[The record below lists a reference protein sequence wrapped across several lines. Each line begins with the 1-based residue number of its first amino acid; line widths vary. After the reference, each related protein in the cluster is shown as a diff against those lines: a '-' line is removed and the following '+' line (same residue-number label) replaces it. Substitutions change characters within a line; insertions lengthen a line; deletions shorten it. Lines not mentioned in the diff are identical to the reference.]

1 MQANLSIKGIP
12 VQNIFTQYINGY
24 YLINRRYQRKLV
36 WSIEEKAKFIDSILN
51 GYPIP
56 MILGAN
62 YKKSD
67 GSGAIEVLD
76 GMQRINAI
84 VSFIEGEF
92 PIAGHFFDLESIALT
107 KSRKDAGDLTQQYPT
122 LPSDKC
128 ARILDYPV
136 PFSIFDENEP
146 SKLDESFRRIN
157 TGGRTLSKQDV
168 RQAGALG
175 VIPETI
181 NEVAMYIR
189 KDGSHS
195 NVVDLRYM
203 KNISLSNKGL
213 NYGIN
218 LNEVF
223 WAKHGVITYANLRM
237 SRDEELIAHLIACM
251 AAPDTAQ
258 TTAHYLDKIYRSDSA
273 ESEDLAKQINKHNK
287 GILIKQFC
295 FVFEEL
301 KKAIEFD
308 GAEFKNIVFK
318 GQPNKVTQVYQILF
332 MAMYEALIA
341 RNLRVANYQNLQ
353 SSITGV
359 YESHL
364 RALSSEEQ
372 WTATDRRNLSK
383 AIFGLISKNF
393 TPKAGSDQN
402 LAGWVASLE
411 NTLNTSKT
419 EQVCYDFKM
428 GFAQITGAE
437 KPFLPAVVSKIV
449 KTLTAMT
456 NTKPGECFVIVGVAE
471 READALAHA
480 AHYGEHAIKYSDFYI
495 TGIDQEAAKYHVS
508 LSKLEQ
514 KIVQHIEN
522 EPIEAELKSKIKAEL
537 VSFSYQNKQVMQ
549 FKLTRGDSPALYD
562 QKYFK
567 RTMSHLEEVERK
579 EELNF
584 LKQFERDSQLAQIL
598 P

>member
-36 WSIEEKAKFIDSILN
+36 WSIEEKEKFIDSILN

-67 GSGAIEVLD
+67 GSSAIEVLD

-92 PIAGHFFDLESIALT
+92 SIAGSYFDLESIALT
-107 KSRKDAGDLTQQYPT
+107 KSRKDTGELVQKNPK
-122 LPSDKC
+122 LPSEEC
-128 ARILDYPV
+128 ALILDYPV
-136 PFSIFDENEP
+136 PFSIFDESEP

-175 VIPETI
+175 VIPEI
-181 NEVAMYIR
+181 VNEVAMYIR
-189 KDGSHS
+189 KDSSHS
-195 NVVDLRYM
+195 NMVDLRYM
-203 KNISLSNKGL
+203 KDISLSNKGL

-251 AAPDTAQ
+251 AAPDIAQ
-258 TTAHYLDKIYRSDSA
+258 TTAHYLDKIYKSDSV
-273 ESEDLAKQINKHNK
+273 ESVDLAKQISKSNK

-301 KKAIEFD
+301 RKVIECD
-308 GAEFKNIVFK
+308 GKVFKNIVFK
-318 GQPNKVTQVYQILF
+318 KQPNKVTQVYQIIF
-332 MAMYEALIA
+332 MAMYEALIT
-341 RNLRVANYQNLQ
+341 RNLKVANYKNLQ
-353 SSITGV
+353 NSLEGV
-359 YESHL
+359 YELHL
-364 RALSSEEQ
+364 KALSSEDQ
-372 WTATDRRNLSK
+372 WTARDRSNLSK
-383 AIFGLISKNF
+383 SIFGLISKNF
-393 TPKAGSDQN
+393 MPKTGSDKS

-437 KPFLPAVVSKIV
+437 KPFSSKVVSKIV
-449 KTLTAMT
+449 KTLIAMI
-456 NTKPGECFVIVGVAE
+456 NTKPGECFVIVGVADKE
-471 READALAHA
+471 TDALAHH
-480 AHYGEHAIKYSDFYI
+480 AHYGGDAIKYKDFYI
-495 TGIDQEAAKYHVS
+495 TGIDQEAVKYHGS
-508 LSKLEQ
+508 LGKLEQ
-514 KIVQHIEN
+514 KIVQAIEN
-522 EPIEAELKSKIKAEL
+522 EPIEDEIKSKIKADL
-537 VSFSYQNKQVMQ
+537 VSFAYQDKQVMQ
-549 FKLTRGDSPALYD
+549 FKLNRIERPVLYD

-567 RTMSHLEEVERK
+567 RTMSHLEEIPRK
-579 EELNF
+579 DELAF
-584 LKQFERDSQLAQIL
+584 LKQFERESQLAQIL

>member
-12 VQNIFTQYINGY
+12 VQNIFTQYISGY

-67 GSGAIEVLD
+67 GSSAIEVLD

-92 PIAGHFFDLESIALT
+92 PISGQFFDLESIALT
-107 KSRKDAGDLTQQYPT
+107 KYRKDAGDLTQHQPA
-122 LPSDKC
+122 LSPSEC
-128 ARILDYPV
+128 AKLLDYPV
-136 PFSIFDENEP
+136 PFSIFDESEP
-146 SKLDESFRRIN
+146 QKLDESFRRIN

-195 NVVDLRYM
+195 NIVDLRYM
-203 KNISLSNKGL
+203 KNISLSNRGL
-213 NYGIN
+213 DYGIN

-251 AAPDTAQ
+251 AAPETAQ
-258 TTAHYLDKIYRSDSA
+258 TTAHYLDKIYRAEST

-287 GILIKQFC
+287 SVLIKQFC

-301 KKAIEFD
+301 KKAIEFN
-308 GAEFKNIVFK
+308 GGEFKSIAFK
-318 GQPNKVTQVYQILF
+318 GQPNKVTQVYQIIF
-332 MAMYEALIA
+332 MAMHEALIT
-341 RNLRVANYQNLQ
+341 RNLRVANYQNLLG
-353 SSITGV
+353 SFVGI

-364 RALSSEEQ
+364 RALGSEEQ
-372 WTATDRRNLSK
+372 WTAADRINLSK
-383 AIFGLISKNF
+383 AVFGVISKNF
-393 TPKAGSDQN
+393 MPKTGSDQH

-428 GFAQITGAE
+428 GFAQITGTE
-437 KPFLPAVVSKIV
+437 KPFLPGVVSKIV
-449 KTLTAMT
+449 KTLIAMT

-471 READALAHA
+471 SEADAAKHTA
-480 AHYGEHAIKYSDFYI
+480 QYGTPAIKYSDFYI
-495 TGIDQEAAKYHVS
+495 TGIDQEAIKHHGS
-508 LSKLEQ
+508 LNKLEQ
-514 KIVQHIEN
+514 KVVQHIEN
-522 EPIEAELKSKIKAEL
+522 EPIEDEVKSKIKAEL

-549 FKLTRGDSPALYD
+549 FKLTRGDSPVLYD

-567 RTMSHLEEVERK
+567 RTMSHLEEIERK
-579 EELNF
+579 DELNF
-584 LKQFERDSQLAQIL
+584 LKQFERESQLAQTL

>member
-12 VQNIFTQYINGY
+12 VQNIFTQYLSGY

-67 GSGAIEVLD
+67 GSSAIEVLD

-92 PIAGHFFDLESIALT
+92 PISGHFFDLESIALT
-107 KSRKDAGDLTQQYPT
+107 KSRKDAGDLTQHQPA
-122 LPSDKC
+122 LPPSEC
-128 ARILDYPV
+128 AKILDYPV
-136 PFSIFDENEP
+136 PFSIFDESEP
-146 SKLDESFRRIN
+146 QKLDESFRRIN

-203 KNISLSNKGL
+203 KNISLSNRGL
-213 NYGIN
+213 DYGIN

-251 AAPDTAQ
+251 AAPETAQ
-258 TTAHYLDKIYRSDSA
+258 TTAHYLDKIYRADSN

-287 GILIKQFC
+287 SVLIKQFC

-301 KKAIEFD
+301 KKAIEFND
-308 GAEFKNIVFK
+308 GEFKSIVFK
-318 GQPNKVTQVYQILF
+318 GQPNKVTQVYQIIF
-332 MAMYEALIA
+332 MAMHEALIT
-341 RNLRVANYQNLQ
+341 RNLKVANYQNLQ
-353 SSITGV
+353 SSFVGI

-364 RALSSEEQ
+364 RALGSEEQ
-372 WTATDRRNLSK
+372 WTASDRRNLSK
-383 AIFGLISKNF
+383 AVFGVISKNF
-393 TPKAGSDQN
+393 MPKTGSDQH

-428 GFAQITGAE
+428 GFAQITGTE
-437 KPFLPAVVSKIV
+437 KPFSPGVVSKII
-449 KTLTAMT
+449 KTLIAMT
-456 NTKPGECFVIVGVAE
+456 NTKPGECFVIIGVAE
-471 READALAHA
+471 SEADAAKHT
-480 AHYGEHAIKYSDFYI
+480 AHYGAPAIKYSDFYI
-495 TGIDQEAAKYHVS
+495 TGIDQEAIKYHGS
-508 LSKLEQ
+508 LNKLEQ
-514 KIVQHIEN
+514 KVVQHIEN
-522 EPIEAELKSKIKAEL
+522 EPIEDEVKSKIKAEL

-549 FKLTRGDSPALYD
+549 FKLTRGDSPVLYD

-567 RTMSHLEEVERK
+567 RTMSHLEEIERK
-579 EELNF
+579 DELNF
-584 LKQFERDSQLAQIL
+584 LKQFERESQLAQTL
-598 P
+598 H